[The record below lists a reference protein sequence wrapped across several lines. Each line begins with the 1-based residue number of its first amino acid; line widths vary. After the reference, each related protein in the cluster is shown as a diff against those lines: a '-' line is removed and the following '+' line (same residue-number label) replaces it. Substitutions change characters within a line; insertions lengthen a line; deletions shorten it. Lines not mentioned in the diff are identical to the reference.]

1 MTKEE
6 AQREALARWRKLPV
20 MERQDFEQAFG
31 FAAMVERE
39 FDFRTMGNKR
49 KVIAAWLIRDIV
61 KTQTAAEAMLK
72 AS

>member
-6 AQREALARWRKLPV
+6 AEREAIRRWRTLPI
-20 MERQDFEQAFG
+20 MQRQEFEQAHG
-31 FAAMVERE
+31 FAAQVEAE

-49 KVIAAWLIRDIV
+49 KVIAAWLVRDIV
-61 KTQTAAEAMLK
+61 KTQQIASELKK